1 MNRRTFLKTLVAL
14 GASLPL
20 PLDLLAATEPEIDA
34 TWERIRDVWGLFE
47 VDDYGTLSYANFEE
61 PRTRFDAY
69 GIDDASELDAWDIAR
84 NPNLAQEAQ
93 WHYQALLEE
102 RVGDEDNDLS
112 AEEIAELAE
121 SGWED
126 WLENCIPEERTELD
140 RALNECL
147 ADSPDWSGYE
157 GELLYTGATAQGGAY
172 QYFLQRDIEDLDA
185 LGVVIIEGEHPGS
198 SYYAAELRIP
208 VEEANAIAEENGWTI
223 RFVREGAA

>member
-14 GASLPL
+14 GASL

-61 PRTRFDAY
+61 PQTRFDAY
-69 GIDDASELDAWDIAR
+69 GIDDASELDASDIAR
-84 NPNLAQEAQ
+84 NPHLAYEAQ
-93 WHYQALLEE
+93 SHYEALLQEHVEDEE
-102 RVGDEDNDLS
+102 NGPS
-112 AEEIAELAE
+112 AEDIAELAE

-126 WLENCIPEERTELD
+126 WLESCSPEERTELD
-140 RALNECL
+140 RVLNECL

-172 QYFLQRDIEDLDA
+172 QYFLQRDIDELDA

-198 SYYAAELRIP
+198 SYFAAELRIP
-208 VEEANAIAEENGWTI
+208 VEEANEIADENGWTI
-223 RFVREGAA
+223 RFVREGVA

>member
-20 PLDLLAATEPEIDA
+20 PLDLFAATESEIDA
-34 TWERIRDVWGLFE
+34 TWERVRDVWGLFE

-69 GIDDASELDAWDIAR
+69 GIDDASELEASDIAH
-84 NPNLAQEAQ
+84 NPNLAYEAQ
-93 WHYQALLEE
+93 CHYQALLEE
-102 RVGDEDNDLS
+102 RLQDAD

-126 WLENCIPEERTELD
+126 WLENCSPEERVELD
-140 RALNECL
+140 HALNDCL
-147 ADSPDWSGYE
+147 AESPDWSGYE

-172 QYFLQRDIEDLDA
+172 HYFLQRDVDELEA
-185 LGVVIIEGEHPGS
+185 LGIVIIEGEHPGS
-198 SYYAAELRIP
+198 SYLAAELRLP
-208 VEEANAIAEENGWTI
+208 VEEANTIAEENGWTI

>member
-20 PLDLLAATEPEIDA
+20 PLDLFAATESEIDA
-34 TWERIRDVWGLFE
+34 TWERVRDVWGLSE

-61 PRTRFDAY
+61 PQSRFDAY
-69 GIDDASELDAWDIAR
+69 GIDDASELDACDIVR

-93 WHYQALLEE
+93 CHYQALLEE
-102 RVGDEDNDLS
+102 RLQDAD

-126 WLENCIPEERTELD
+126 WLENCSPEERVELD
-140 RALNECL
+140 HALNDCL
-147 ADSPDWSGYE
+147 AESPDWSGYE

-172 QYFLQRDIEDLDA
+172 HYFLQRDVDELEA
-185 LGVVIIEGEHPGS
+185 LGIVIIEGEHPGS
-198 SYYAAELRIP
+198 SYLAAELRLP
-208 VEEANAIAEENGWTI
+208 VEEANTIAEENGWTI